1 MALSELHSLLLIFT
15 IAVVAPLL
23 CEWVPR
29 IRLPL
34 VVAEISMGILL
45 GPQGLGWAAV
55 GPTIQVLANFGMAS
69 LFFLAGFE
77 IDFPAIRGR
86 PILLAALGW
95 LASLVVCLSV
105 GLALQGGGVVDSGL
119 IVGAALATTALGTL
133 MPILRDAK
141 ELPTRFG
148 AYAVASGAMGEFGP
162 ILLIALVLSS
172 GPGEHGS
179 ALVVMFIFTAII
191 VAGAYV
197 ALRFRPPQIVVLLQ
211 EKMHTSAQLPVRL
224 AILVLASLVILA
236 RDLGLD
242 AILGAMAAG
251 IVVALASPGEY
262 GESLRH
268 KLEGIGF
275 GFLVPIFF
283 VTTGLRFDLHALTSS
298 RLALLQ
304 MPMFLALFLVV
315 RGLPALFV
323 RRDLDFRSRIAL
335 GLLSAT
341 QLPLVIAIAEIG
353 VRSGRLGE
361 ETAASLVG
369 AGMASV
375 LLFPIVALALRRKAV
390 LRHHGPS
397 EVAMP
402 DELASKENPHSPDG
416 PGFQHLDNVAR
427 PGRNSTEL
435 E

>member
-1 MALSELHSLLLIFT
+1 MALNELHSLLLIFT
-15 IAVVAPLL
+15 IAAVAPLL

-34 VVAEISMGILL
+34 VVAEIGLGILV
-45 GPQGLGWAAV
+45 GPQVLGWADA
-55 GPTIQVLANFGMAS
+55 GPTIQVLANFGLAF

-77 IDFPAIRGR
+77 IDFPAIRGQ

-95 LASLVVCLSV
+95 LASLVVCLGV
-105 GLALQGGGVVDSGL
+105 GLGLQGCGVVDSGL

-162 ILLIALVLSS
+162 ILLIALVLS
-172 GPGEHGS
+172 PGEGERGI
-179 ALVVMFIFTAII
+179 ALVLMLVFTAII
-191 VAGAYV
+191 VAGAFV
-197 ALRFRPPQIVVLLQ
+197 ALKYRPPRLILLLQ
-211 EKMHTSAQLPVRL
+211 EKMHTSAQLSVRL

-236 RDLGLD
+236 RNLGLD
-242 AILGAMAAG
+242 AILGALAAG
-251 IVVALASPGEY
+251 IVVALASPGKH
-262 GESLRH
+262 GEALRH

-275 GFLVPIFF
+275 GFFVPIFF
-283 VTTGLRFDLHALTSS
+283 VTTGLRYDLHALISS

-304 MPMFLALFLVV
+304 LPMFFGLFLVV
-315 RGLPALFV
+315 RGLPGLLV
-323 RRDLDFRSRIAL
+323 GRELDLRSRIAL

-341 QLPLVIAIAEIG
+341 QLPLVVAIAEIG
-353 VRSGRLGE
+353 VRSGRLKE

-375 LLFPIVALALRRKAV
+375 LLFPIVALTLRKMAV
-390 LRHHGPS
+390 LRHPARS

-402 DELASKENPHSPDG
+402 DKFA
-416 PGFQHLDNVAR
+416 
-427 PGRNSTEL
+427 
-435 E
+435 

>member
-1 MALSELHSLLLIFT
+1 MALNELHSLLVIFT
-15 IAVVAPLL
+15 IAVVAPIL
-23 CEWVPR
+23 CEWVPW

-34 VVAEISMGILL
+34 VVAEIGLGILV
-45 GPQGLGWAAV
+45 GPQVMGWAAA
-55 GPTIQVLANFGMAS
+55 GPTIQVLANFGLAS

-95 LASLVVCLSV
+95 LASLVVCLGV
-105 GLALQGGGVVDSGL
+105 GFGLQGCGVVDSGL

-148 AYAVASGAMGEFGP
+148 AYAVANGAMGEFGP
-162 ILLIALVLSS
+162 IILIALALSS
-172 GPGEHGS
+172 GEGEHGS
-179 ALVVMFIFTAII
+179 TLVLMVVFTAII
-191 VAGAYV
+191 VAGAFI
-197 ALRFRPPQIVVLLQ
+197 ALKFRPPHIVLLLQ

-236 RDLGLD
+236 RNLGLD
-242 AILGAMAAG
+242 SILGAMAAG
-251 IVVALASPGEY
+251 VVVALASPGEY
-262 GESLRH
+262 GEALRH
-268 KLEGIGF
+268 KLEGLGF
-275 GFLVPIFF
+275 GFFVPIFF
-283 VTTGLRFDLHALTSS
+283 VTTGLRYDLQALLSS

-304 MPMFLALFLVV
+304 LPMFLGLFLVV
-315 RGLPALFV
+315 RGLPALLV
-323 RRDLDFRSRIAL
+323 RGELDVRSRIAL

-353 VRSGRLGE
+353 VRSERLKQ

-375 LLFPIVALALRRKAV
+375 LLFPIAALALRRMAV
-390 LRHHGPS
+390 LRDQARS
-397 EVAMP
+397 KVAMP
-402 DELASKENPHSPDG
+402 EK
-416 PGFQHLDNVAR
+416 VA
-427 PGRNSTEL
+427 
-435 E
+435 

>member
-1 MALSELHSLLLIFT
+1 MALNELHSLLLIFT
-15 IAVVAPLL
+15 IAAGAPIL

-34 VVAEISMGILL
+34 VVAEIGLGILV
-45 GPQGLGWAAV
+45 GPQALGWADA
-55 GPTIQVLANFGMAS
+55 GPTILVLANFGLAF

-77 IDFPAIRGR
+77 IDFPAIRGQ
-86 PILLAALGW
+86 PIQLAALGW
-95 LASLVVCLSV
+95 LASLVVCLGV
-105 GLALQGGGVVDSGL
+105 GFGLEGWGIVSSGL

-162 ILLIALVLSS
+162 IVLIALALS
-172 GPGEHGS
+172 PGEGERGIS
-179 ALVVMFIFTAII
+179 LVLMIVFTAII
-191 VAGAYV
+191 VAGAFV
-197 ALRFRPPQIVVLLQ
+197 ALKFRPPRIIHLLQ
-211 EKMHTSAQLPVRL
+211 EKMDTSAQLPVRL

-236 RDLGLD
+236 RNLGLD

-251 IVVALASPGEY
+251 IVVALASPGEH
-262 GESLRH
+262 GEALRH

-275 GFLVPIFF
+275 GFFVPIFF
-283 VTTGLRFDLHALTSS
+283 VTTGLRYDLQALISS
-298 RLALLQ
+298 RSALLQ
-304 MPMFLALFLVV
+304 VPMFLGLFLLV
-315 RGLPALFV
+315 RGLPALLA
-323 RRDLDFRSRIAL
+323 RRELDLGSRIAL

-341 QLPLVIAIAEIG
+341 ELPLVVAIVEIG
-353 VRSGRLGE
+353 VRSGRLKE

-375 LLFPIVALALRRKAV
+375 LLFPIVALALRRTVV
-390 LRHHGPS
+390 LRQHARS

-402 DELASKENPHSPDG
+402 ESLLEGKSPSPSG
-416 PGFQHLDNVAR
+416 
-427 PGRNSTEL
+427 GRQST
-435 E
+435 